1 MQIGPDIRKDFL
13 KKERVALEGPA
24 VWAVERRGGLEASD
38 TLFVYECGGKNTSTV
53 PQERLWF
60 YLDPDLFQKTSG
72 VWGLCSALR
81 KAPRVAELK
90 GCDGVWFGAW

>member
-1 MQIGPDIRKDFL
+1 MQVGPDIRKDFL
-13 KKERVALEGPA
+13 KKGRVALEGPA
-24 VWAVERRGGLEASD
+24 VWALERRGGLEASD

-90 GCDGVWFGAW
+90 GCDGVWFGA